1 MEQERPSRPAGGAA
15 TGSGGAG
22 ATGSGGHKPVL
33 ADRVVELLGPALVPG
48 GVVVDA
54 TLGRGGHAAR
64 ILEAAPRTRLV
75 GIDRDGEA
83 LEASRANLTSFQDRV
98 DLVRDDFKNIAA
110 VLERLRIASVA
121 AFLLDLG
128 VSSPQLDVAERG
140 FSYRSDGP
148 LDMRM
153 DRSQDLTA
161 DAVVNLYPQR
171 ELARVIARLGQ
182 ERFATRIAAALVRER
197 PVRSTGALAEVVTK
211 AIPAATR
218 RRGRHPARRTFQAL
232 RMEVNKEL
240 EALEVA
246 LPDAVEALEIGGR
259 AVVISYHSLEDRIVK
274 RTFAER
280 AKGCVCPPDLPVC
293 ACGAEATVRILTPK
307 PLQAD
312 ADELARNPR
321 ARGAKLRA
329 AQRVGPGKQQPQAT

>member
-1 MEQERPSRPAGGAA
+1 VERGRTSRSAGG
-15 TGSGGAG
+15 
-22 ATGSGGHKPVL
+22 HEPVL
-33 ADRVVELLGPALVPG
+33 ADRVVELLAPALAEG

-54 TLGRGGHAAR
+54 TLGRGGHAAK
-64 ILEAAPRTRLV
+64 ILEAAPSAHLV
-75 GIDRDGEA
+75 GIDRDG
-83 LEASRANLTSFQDRV
+83 
-98 DLVRDDFKNIAA
+98 
-110 VLERLRIASVA
+110 
-121 AFLLDLG
+121 
-128 VSSPQLDVAERG
+128 QLDVADRG
-140 FSYRSDGP
+140 FSYRADGP

-153 DRSQDLTA
+153 DRSQELTA
-161 DAVVNLYPQR
+161 DAVVNLYGQR

-182 ERFATRIAAALVRER
+182 ERFAARIAAAIVRAR
-197 PVRSTGALAEVVTK
+197 PVRSTGALAKLVTE

-232 RMEVNKEL
+232 RMEVNREL
-240 EALEVA
+240 EALEVV

-274 RTFAER
+274 RTFSER

-293 ACGAEATVRILTPK
+293 ACGAEATMRILTPK

-329 AQRVGPGKQQPQAT
+329 AQRVAGAGREPRLT